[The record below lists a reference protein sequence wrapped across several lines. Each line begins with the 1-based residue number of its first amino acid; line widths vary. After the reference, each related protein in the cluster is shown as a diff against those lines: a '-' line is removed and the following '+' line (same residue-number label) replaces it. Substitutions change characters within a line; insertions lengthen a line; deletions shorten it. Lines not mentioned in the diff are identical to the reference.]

1 MGGGAAKEDVILTFS
16 TDKVVVTNSKGSKT
30 INVAEKL
37 ADLFVKGSNTISFK
51 MSKNGY
57 IVSVNDKELIDPD
70 AVDDTLIASTIEG
83 GYEKAN
89 TFTVKGLDATLVT
102 YSVDKSDQKI

>member
-1 MGGGAAKEDVILTFS
+1 M
-16 TDKVVVTNSKGSKT
+16 VVTNSKGSKT

-37 ADLFVKGSNTISFK
+37 ADLFEKGSNTISFK

-57 IVSVNDKELIDPD
+57 IVSVNGNELIDPD
-70 AVDDTLIASTIEG
+70 AVDDTLMVSTIDG

-89 TFTVKGLDATLVT
+89 TLIVKGLDATLVT
-102 YSVDKSDQKI
+102 Y